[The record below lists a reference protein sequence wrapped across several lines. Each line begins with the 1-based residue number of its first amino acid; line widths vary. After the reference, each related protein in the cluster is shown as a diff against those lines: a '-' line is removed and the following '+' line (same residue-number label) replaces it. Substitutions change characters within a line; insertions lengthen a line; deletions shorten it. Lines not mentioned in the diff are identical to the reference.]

1 MLIYRAIARDWT
13 ATPYKGIERA
23 LLRNNQQGGR
33 SSYVRLVAGACF
45 PRHQHE
51 GYEEILVISGSV
63 QISDQELAQHDYLFT
78 EAGEEH
84 DVLAL
89 TDAVIFVS
97 SEKATPVID
106 DD

>member
-1 MLIYRAIARDWT
+1 MLIHRAIDRDWI

-33 SSYVRLVAGACF
+33 SSYVQLIAGARF

-63 QISDQELAQHDYLFT
+63 QISGQELAQHDYLLT
-78 EAGEEH
+78 EPGEEH

-97 SEKATPVID
+97 SERATPITED
-106 DD
+106 D